1 MHIDTI
7 LSDDIALV
15 VQEVYQPHLI
25 ICNSTQTHIS
35 ILGQIWCVQQFL
47 LETQLGQ
54 GLLD

>member
-47 LETQLGQ
+47 LETHLGQ